1 MQMLGP
7 PPPHRSLWR
16 ALLAGGAVIG
26 FAILGAFILYLV
38 TIPLLWLRDD
48 YCHSQSSGQDETVCA
63 LYYPRSK

>member
-26 FAILGAFILYLV
+26 FAMLGAFIIYLV
-38 TIPLLWLRDD
+38 TLPLLPQPVFRPGRDGLRIVL
-48 YCHSQSSGQDETVCA
+48 SSIEIRGSRQ
-63 LYYPRSK
+63 